1 MTQRIMIMAQ
11 AVDEHPRLTNAILAV
26 EVVLGFMAIV
36 MWG

>member
-1 MTQRIMIMAQ
+1 MAQRIMIMAQ